1 MVELALS
8 AVGRDRPGIVA
19 EVTAVLLGHMVNIRD
34 SQMSLLG
41 GHFSMMLL
49 LAAPETT
56 DVEALRADLE
66 RVRERLGLDALS
78 LARVREADGDEGS
91 LPSHIVSVYGV
102 DHPGIVHAVAA
113 TLAAR
118 KVNITDLN
126 TRVVAEEGQAAL
138 YAMLI
143 DVALPGNLDAGALET
158 VLRAVASEQDV
169 EVTVRPL
176 EPDIM

>member
-19 EVTAVLLGHMVNIRD
+19 EVTAVLLGHMVNLRD

-49 LAAPETT
+49 LAAPDTT

-66 RVRERLGLDALS
+66 RVRGRLGLDALS
-78 LARVREADGDEGS
+78 LARVREAEGDEAS

-118 KVNITDLN
+118 RVNITDLN
-126 TRVVAEEGQAAL
+126 TRVVAEEGEAAL

-143 DVALPGNLDAGALET
+143 DVALPGTLDPAGLET
-158 VLRAVASEQDV
+158 ALRAVASEQDV